1 MVKIWLQRN
10 FINLVNNLIV
20 KIINILNDYTVN
32 VIDRTIYGPTHKSSL
47 YLQYDELTLDGQIP
61 ELD

>member
-1 MVKIWLQRN
+1 MVKIWLRRN

-20 KIINILNDYTVN
+20 KIINILNDY
-32 VIDRTIYGPTHKSSL
+32 IRTIYGATHKSSL

-61 ELD
+61 ELN